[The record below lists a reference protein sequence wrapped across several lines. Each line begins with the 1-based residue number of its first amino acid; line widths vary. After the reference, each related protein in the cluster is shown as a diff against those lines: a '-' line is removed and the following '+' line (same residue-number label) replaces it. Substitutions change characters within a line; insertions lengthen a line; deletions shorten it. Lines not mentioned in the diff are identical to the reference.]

1 MVTTFIGLGSNL
13 SNPEE
18 QVKLGIE
25 SLKKLPD
32 STLVKHSSLYQT
44 PAVGNSMQPDFVNAV
59 VQIDTK
65 MIAMQLLDEL
75 LRIERE
81 HGRVRDGT
89 RWGPR
94 ILDLDILLY
103 DNQQVHLPL
112 LRIPH
117 PGLIERA
124 FALIPL
130 LEIAPDARLPNGEP
144 LAKYLGKLSTKG
156 IKQLQSSANAVTN
169 GAIPRS

>member
-1 MVTTFIGLGSNL
+1 MEHIMVTTFIGLGSNL
-13 SNPEE
+13 SNPQE

-25 SLKKLPD
+25 SLKKL
-32 STLVKHSSLYQT
+32 SQSKFIQQSSLYLT

-59 VQIDTK
+59 VEIETD
-65 MIAMQLLDEL
+65 MLAMQLLDEL
-75 LRIERE
+75 LKIERE

-103 DNQQVHLPL
+103 DDQQINLPL
-112 LRIPH
+112 LKIPH

-124 FALIPL
+124 FVLVPL
-130 LEIAPDARLPNGEP
+130 LEIAPDTRLPNGES
-144 LAKYLGKLSTKG
+144 LSRYMARLSTTG
-156 IKQLQSSANAVTN
+156 IKKL
-169 GAIPRS
+169 